1 MNHALDDI
9 PAAATRIAQ
18 LRHDAGRVGGV
29 EITLG
34 GGGDLDDL
42 RRRADLGVGRAL
54 VRPWQSSKD
63 ALESMRRFAD
73 EVLPEIR
80 DYPVTV
86 ATP

>member
-9 PAAATRIAQ
+9 PAAAMRIAQ
-18 LRHDAGRVGGV
+18 LRHDAGRPGSV

-34 GGGDLDDL
+34 GGGEVDDL
-42 RRRADLGVGRAL
+42 RRRADLGIGRAL

-73 EVLPEIR
+73 EVLPEIQ
-80 DYPVTV
+80 DYPVT
-86 ATP
+86 APTP

>member
-1 MNHALDDI
+1 MAGRPRD
-9 PAAATRIAQ
+9 AR
-18 LRHDAGRVGGV
+18 LRHDAGRPGAV

-42 RRRADLGVGRAL
+42 RRRADRGIGRAL

-86 ATP
+86 PTP